1 MGVVYERERE
11 SEEAGETLRMDLL
24 YQQEREFD
32 RATLSLSK
40 DLLKSPVP

>member
-32 RATLSLSK
+32 LGRPTHGIAGSAYL
-40 DLLKSPVP
+40 P